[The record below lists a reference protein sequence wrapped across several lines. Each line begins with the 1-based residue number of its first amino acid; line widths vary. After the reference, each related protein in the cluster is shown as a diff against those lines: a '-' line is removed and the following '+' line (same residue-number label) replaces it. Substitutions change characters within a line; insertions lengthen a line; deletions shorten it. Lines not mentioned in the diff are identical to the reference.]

1 MDQRVSFVTFAVR
14 DLDRSRRFYV
24 EGLGW
29 SPVFEDGDEV
39 VMFEAGPRL
48 VVSLWRRSAFDAELG
63 LKGGGGAVAGGVPPM
78 TLAQCVKSRAEVDE
92 VLALARRAGAD
103 PVTSA
108 VDRVWGGYSGY
119 FADPDGFRWEV
130 AWNPGPLGQVVLP
143 DVEVE

>member
-1 MDQRVSFVTFAVR
+1 
-14 DLDRSRRFYV
+14 
-24 EGLGW
+24 
-29 SPVFEDGDEV
+29 
-39 VMFEAGPRL
+39 
-48 VVSLWRRSAFDAELG
+48 
-63 LKGGGGAVAGGVPPM
+63 M
-78 TLAQCVKSRAEVDE
+78 TLAQCVRSRAEVDE

-143 DVEVE
+143 DAEGE